1 MGQIL
6 DPQNKAP
13 VAYKLGHCWAQARI
27 ALAGAA
33 AHTLLMDGR
42 SRNLQPPTL
51 LQQRDAARARRRL
64 EVYQE
69 TRRRLRDALKEL
81 IPGHKVILFGS
92 LTRPGLFND
101 RSDVD
106 LALESEPAQMSIY
119 RLIAELMERLG
130 RPVDILMLDQ
140 CRFQERIRVEGEVW
154 IA

>member
-1 MGQIL
+1 M
-6 DPQNKAP
+6 N
-13 VAYKLGHCWAQARI
+13 
-27 ALAGAA
+27 
-33 AHTLLMDGR
+33 GR
-42 SRNLQPPTL
+42 PDATSFPTL

-64 EVYQE
+64 QVYEE
-69 TRRRLRDALKEL
+69 TRGRLKEALREL

-92 LTRPGLFND
+92 VTRAGVFND

-106 LALESEPAQMSIY
+106 LALESEPPQMSVY

-140 CRFQERIRVEGEVW
+140 CRFRERIRREGEVW